1 MGAIPKIWN
10 QVQTPEVTRNA
21 LADLLLQR
29 GPEAQ
34 KTLRDLPEFMR
45 KFNEAQAR
53 NAALT
58 NALAQQPARN
68 ER

>member
-21 LADLLLQR
+21 LAELLLQR

-34 KTLRDLPEFMR
+34 KTLRDF
-45 KFNEAQAR
+45 FV
-53 NAALT
+53 
-58 NALAQQPARN
+58 RN
-68 ER
+68 ERNIVGDKKRDHFF